1 MTIQLE
7 KFTILKLSEAY
18 SAIDFDIPLTHDDSS
33 IDPKEKLTSSVYR
46 ISRRIFNEI
55 NAQYHPSVDMNKYLR
70 NAETKWTSEN
80 NPFYLRHHLSKRTE
94 RCNDCKALM
103 FIEESIAGLNLFIR
117 PSKSI
122 EYQSEHVSHM

>member
-1 MTIQLE
+1 
-7 KFTILKLSEAY
+7 
-18 SAIDFDIPLTHDDSS
+18 
-33 IDPKEKLTSSVYR
+33 
-46 ISRRIFNEI
+46 
-55 NAQYHPSVDMNKYLR
+55 MNKYLR

-103 FIEESIAGLNLFIR
+103 FIEESIAGSKKRNTLKFSTCCAKGKVVLPTTNPLLNLFIR

-122 EYQSEHVSHM
+122 EYQSEHVS